1 MAPLLTPEQLDQLEI
16 NESHEY
22 MRVEFWL
29 TVSPKIRSF
38 LVYMAGL
45 PRERAND
52 PLTSFTAQE
61 RARMAANCIYVQ
73 SNLNV
78 AFKSLSDQYSQ
89 TTVLLH

>member
-1 MAPLLTPEQLDQLEI
+1 MVPVLTPDQLDQLEI

-22 MRVEFWL
+22 MRAEFWL
-29 TVSPKIRSF
+29 TVSPKVRAF
-38 LVYMAGL
+38 VVYMAGL
-45 PRERAND
+45 PRVRAND
-52 PLTSFTAQE
+52 PLTSFSARE
-61 RARMAANCIYVQ
+61 RARMAANCIYIQ